1 MSNSVAFPEL
11 REQAIAL
18 RRSGKSRREI
28 KEILSIAGN
37 RTLNEALRGE
47 PPPPWTRRP
56 NAKDDL
62 REQARELRRQ
72 GFEYQRIAAE
82 LSVAKSSVS
91 LWVRDLPVPDR
102 LSLEERHRRSVEGSA
117 NYWRAERPRR
127 AAARAA
133 VRCAAAQQ
141 IGTLTDRELVIAGA
155 IAYWCEGS
163 KSKPYRRETQVS
175 FMNSD
180 PLLVKLYLKF
190 LSAVGV
196 SPERVRFRIYIHES
210 ADLAAALEFW
220 TAVTEAEATQF
231 RRPTLKR
238 HNPTTVR
245 KNTGGAYH
253 GCLRVDVLRG
263 AELYQRIEGW
273 AFGVMMAMTSASNE
287 SPVGDALSPPDKYRE
302 DG

>member
-11 REQAIAL
+11 REKAIAL

-102 LSLEERHRRSVEGSA
+102 LSLEERHRR
-117 NYWRAERPRR
+117 
-127 AAARAA
+127 
-133 VRCAAAQQ
+133 
-141 IGTLTDRELVIAGA
+141 
-155 IAYWCEGS
+155 
-163 KSKPYRRETQVS
+163 
-175 FMNSD
+175 
-180 PLLVKLYLKF
+180 
-190 LSAVGV
+190 
-196 SPERVRFRIYIHES
+196 
-210 ADLAAALEFW
+210 
-220 TAVTEAEATQF
+220 
-231 RRPTLKR
+231 
-238 HNPTTVR
+238 
-245 KNTGGAYH
+245 
-253 GCLRVDVLRG
+253 
-263 AELYQRIEGW
+263 
-273 AFGVMMAMTSASNE
+273 
-287 SPVGDALSPPDKYRE
+287 
-302 DG
+302 